1 MGDRVEVRYVGL
13 DNSEC
18 VERFDYCLVV
28 IGLRPNV
35 ASINAANYP
44 DVKPGKST
52 IGTTGLGVV
61 FTDPQIAM
69 VGLGPDKL
77 FLASVAEM

>member
-1 MGDRVEVRYVGL
+1 L

-18 VERFDYCLVV
+18 AERFDYCLVV
-28 IGLRPNV
+28 
-35 ASINAANYP
+35 
-44 DVKPGKST
+44 